1 MPNCKR
7 KVLIPLLLVSFLSGV
22 LYSDVSEKASPSLN
36 MPLAYVPGYDA
47 DEGGTPFTPP
57 LTIPIW
63 IILSG
68 YCIYKGA
75 LGDKKASAKDKI
87 LHLFFML
94 FLTWCFSLLA
104 GFFLFLGWG
113 IISA

>member
-1 MPNCKR
+1 MMFR
-7 KVLIPLLLVSFLSGV
+7 LLHVILIFLS
-22 LYSDVSEKASPSLN
+22 VSAALEGANL
-36 MPLAYVPGYDA
+36 PLAYVPGYDV
-47 DEGGTPFTPP
+47 DEGGIPFTPP
-57 LTIPIW
+57 LTVPIW

-75 LGDKKASAKDKI
+75 LGDKKASAKNKI